1 MPLTSAQSSFLNH
14 WLKKRKDP
22 VHLRGPER
30 PGGERAQTQELPLL
44 TPTQES
50 LLEHWLKKPVAP
62 PKSTP
67 PARHRESGNPKW
79 DDDTWFEGRY
89 GDPDYYTRV
98 KGLS

>member
-22 VHLRGPER
+22 VDLRGPER
-30 PGGERAQTQELPLL
+30 PGGERAQTQELLLL

-50 LLEHWLKKPVAP
+50 LLEHSLKKTVAP

-67 PARHRESGNPKW
+67 PARHRESGNPGW
-79 DDDTWFEGRY
+79 EEYTWCVRRSGDTEC
-89 GDPDYYTRV
+89 YTRV